1 MKTLLIEYAD
11 EIKPEHSIETVSAY
25 LNQLTEHKIDVQPWP
40 DFSYK
45 PTATFTIAHN
55 GESIAIRYK
64 VTEAHTRQVNT
75 TINSSVWEDSCVE
88 FFIALDELGYYNFE
102 FNCIGTPL
110 LGFGKNKCNRELLP
124 EEIVSKVKRHAVVTN
139 DGTDGISWELI
150 VSIPVDVFIH
160 HKVVSLK
167 EKHYKGNFYKCGDL
181 LPEPHFL
188 TWTNIE
194 SAEPDFHQPTWF
206 GTLYFQ

>member
-1 MKTLLIEYAD
+1 MKSLLIEYTDA
-11 EIKPEHSIETVSAY
+11 IKTEHSIEAVSAY
-25 LNQLTEHKIDVQPWP
+25 LNQLTEQQIDVQPWP
-40 DFSYK
+40 AFSYK
-45 PTATFTIAHN
+45 PLATFTIAHN
-55 GESIAIRYK
+55 GDSIAIRYK

-110 LGFGKNKCNRELLP
+110 LGFGKNKYERELLP
-124 EEIVSKVKRHAVVTN
+124 DEVVSKIKRHPVVMSEETN
-139 DGTDGISWELI
+139 GISWELTVI
-150 VSIPVDVFIH
+150 IPVDVFIH
-160 HKVVSLK
+160 HPVASLK
-167 EKHYKGNFYKCGDL
+167 EKHCKGNFYKCGDL

-188 TWTNIE
+188 AWTNIE
-194 SAEPDFHQPTWF
+194 SAEPDFHQPAWF